1 LRRFY
6 CERKKCLGAP
16 NGIAEM
22 LSKSRFKKDLTVK
35 FDLYQENG
43 VEEYWIVNPTEESV
57 LIYVIVNGIYS
68 GS

>member
-1 LRRFY
+1 
-6 CERKKCLGAP
+6 
-16 NGIAEM
+16 M

-43 VEEYWIVNPTEESV
+43 VEEYWIVNPTEKSV